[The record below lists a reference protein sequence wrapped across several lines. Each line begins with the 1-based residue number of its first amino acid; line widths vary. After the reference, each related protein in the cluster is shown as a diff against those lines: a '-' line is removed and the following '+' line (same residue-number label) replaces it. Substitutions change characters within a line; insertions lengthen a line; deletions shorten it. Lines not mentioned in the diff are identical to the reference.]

1 MLLQD
6 VAKRMACARLFST
19 IDLFSPPKGLCCRYS
34 MLEMDED
41 EEDPYKELN
50 DLFVDFK
57 DIWIYIDNV
66 ADRINNIFFGSDS
79 ESESDED

>member
-1 MLLQD
+1 
-6 VAKRMACARLFST
+6 
-19 IDLFSPPKGLCCRYS
+19 